1 VHERTDAYRREGGG
15 LIVIDDGRAC
25 PCVLCGS
32 GRFVVR
38 FRASDYEYGL
48 PGTFTVSQCLDC
60 DMWQQVPRPPFE
72 TILGYYPER
81 YTAFSDQRIQT
92 VTRLKNWAI
101 NAPRI
106 RAYRRLVPTT
116 GRILD
121 LGCGS
126 GLLLSE
132 LRAAGFSAIVGIEA
146 NAQAAAAGRR
156 QGLDIRT
163 GSLESAVFLDSTF
176 DLVIIN
182 HVLEHVPDPR
192 GTLIEIGRVLSAG
205 GLLIGEVPNL
215 ACLERMIFARYWAGY
230 HLPRH
235 ISFFDGPHLRDMLG
249 RCGFDKIS
257 LEGKMQP
264 ANWLVSTSN
273 WLRDRHPLM
282 AERDP
287 FSENSFFWLAATTP
301 IAWMANLLGS
311 SPSLRFKAHK
321 P

>member
-1 VHERTDAYRREGGG
+1 
-15 LIVIDDGRAC
+15 
-25 PCVLCGS
+25 
-32 GRFVVR
+32 
-38 FRASDYEYGL
+38 
-48 PGTFTVSQCLDC
+48 
-60 DMWQQVPRPPFE
+60 MWQQVPRPPFE
-72 TILGYYPER
+72 TILSYYPES
-81 YTAFSDQRIQT
+81 YTAFSDQRIRA

-132 LRAAGFSAIVGIEA
+132 LRAAGFSAIVGVEA
-146 NAQAAAAGRR
+146 NDQAAAAGRR

-163 GSLESAVFLDSTF
+163 GSLESAAFPDNTF

-182 HVLEHVPDPR
+182 HVLEHVPDPT
-192 GTLIEIGRVLSAG
+192 GTLLEIGRLLSVG

-215 ACLERMIFARYWAGY
+215 ACLERMIFGRYWAGY

-235 ISFFDGPHLRDMLG
+235 ISFFDRPRLEEMLG
-249 RCGFDKIS
+249 KCGFDKIS

-264 ANWLVSTSN
+264 ANWLVSMSN

-287 FSENSFFWLAATTP
+287 FSENSFFWLAATAP
-301 IAWMANLLGS
+301 IAWIANLLGS

-321 P
+321 PESAFQGAQTFE